1 MSSTVSATSSSSSAA
16 PTSQCAAVLYS
27 QPGENNDIV
36 CGVPYQQEYIGF
48 MEDCCKGADVVSYY
62 NNCGLSCLIV
72 DQTVGDFKNCMNK
85 VHKVPD
91 QFPFCSGNSTDDSRK
106 ATGTKIDLPA
116 SLTASVVGDSS
127 STSATG
133 TKTASSATGSS
144 TSGSSSSDDKGAA
157 ASFGVSKMAVAV
169 GALLLGTF
177 IVA

>member
-16 PTSQCAAVLYS
+16 PTSQCASTLYS
-27 QPGENNDIV
+27 QPGESDIV
-36 CGVPYQQEYIGF
+36 CGVPYTQEYIGF
-48 MEDCCKGADVVSYY
+48 MEDCCKGSDVVSYY

-91 QFPFCSGNSTDDSRK
+91 QFPFCSGNTTDDSRK
-106 ATGTKIDLPA
+106 ATGTKVDLPA
-116 SLTASVVGDSS
+116 SLTASVVGGSS

-144 TSGSSSSDDKGAA
+144 TSGSSNSDKGGAA
-157 ASFGVSKMAVAV
+157 SSFGVSKMAVAV

>member
-1 MSSTVSATSSSSSAA
+1 MSSTVSSTTSSSSAA
-16 PTSQCAAVLYS
+16 PTSQCAASLYDT
-27 QPGENNDIV
+27 PGHTSDIV
-36 CGVPYQQEYIGF
+36 CAVPYTQEYIGF

-62 NNCGLSCLIV
+62 NNCGLYCLVV
-72 DQTVGDFKNCMNK
+72 DQTVDDFKSCMKGNK
-85 VHKVPD
+85 VPE
-91 QFPFCSGNSTDDSRK
+91 QFPFCSGNGTDK
-106 ATGTKIDLPA
+106 ATGSGKVDLPA
-116 SLTASVVGDSS
+116 SITASVIGGSS

-144 TSGSSSSDDKGAA
+144 TSGSSSNDKGAA